1 LKNTTDEA
9 KMIKKSVEEP
19 NDEATMVTK
28 FVEEPQGMKHRFKV

>member
-1 LKNTTDEA
+1 
-9 KMIKKSVEEP
+9 MIKKSVEEP